1 MKSIRLLSS
10 NISDTTIKEVSH
22 ILNNKTHQKVA
33 ICNANTLVRSHR
45 ENTIRD
51 VINSFDIATP
61 DGFPV
66 AKSVSKLAKK
76 NIARVDGYKVFLKT
90 LEEGLKNN
98 TSHYFYGSNE
108 KVVKLMIEN
117 LNLMFPD
124 INIVGYSCPPN
135 LSVEELIVDFK
146 NTCISPSP
154 QITWVCLG
162 FPKQELFIHSLNNE
176 ISFNSNFVGIGAVF
190 EWVAGTKIK
199 APEWMANLGLEWI
212 LRLIQEP
219 KRLFK
224 RYLIDNTLFIYYFSK
239 QLLFKN

>member
-1 MKSIRLLSS
+1 MKSIRLLSTK
-10 NISDTTIKEVSH
+10 ISDTTIEEVSNL
-22 ILNNKTHQKVA
+22 LNHKTHQKVA
-33 ICNANTLVRSHR
+33 ICNTNTLVRSHR
-45 ENTIRD
+45 EKTIRN
-51 VINSFDIATP
+51 VINDFDIATP

-90 LEEGLKNN
+90 IEDGLKIN

-108 KVVKLMIEN
+108 KVVSLMINN
-117 LNLMFPD
+117 LKKLYPD
-124 INIVGYSCPPN
+124 INIAGYNCPPN
-135 LSVEELIVDFK
+135 LSVEELVVDFK
-146 NTCISPSP
+146 ITNLNISP

-162 FPKQELFIHSLNNE
+162 FPKQELFIHTLSKEFASSTNY
-176 ISFNSNFVGIGAVF
+176 VGIGAVF

-219 KRLFK
+219 KRLYK
-224 RYLIDNTLFIYYFSK
+224 RYFIDNSLFVFYFFKQITSK
-239 QLLFKN
+239 K